1 MALWWN
7 RAFNLS
13 FAILILSLAFFFF
26 GLFTW
31 LYPLMFLVSC
41 CLLIVLGLYKKFKD
55 KDYTNAFYVIFLM
68 VLTSITLYSLLIFLN
83 FDILDNLLL
92 SFFVLVVINI
102 IIGKLSKFLANKCVK
117 RLPKAWLG

>member
-117 RLPKAWLG
+117 RLP